1 MTGYFPY
8 RGYQLKLISMGNSQI
23 QIANIVYA
31 VAELIFLGNSEV
43 KLSGNVDKLT
53 IVSRGKG
60 SIDATSIVT
69 PNVNATL
76 AGSGSLQVKST
87 ADMNLIVDGIG
98 YLNWCS
104 PKVQMDVLLDNYRQK
119 NIVYRC

>member
-1 MTGYFPY
+1 
-8 RGYQLKLISMGNSQI
+8 
-23 QIANIVYA
+23 
-31 VAELIFLGNSEV
+31 V
-43 KLSGNVDKLT
+43 KLSGNVDQLT

-60 SIDATSIVT
+60 SIDATSIIT

-98 YLNWCS
+98 NLSWCS
-104 PKVQMDVLLDNYRQK
+104 PKVQMDVLFDSYQQK